1 MSQGKTASKLAFNR
15 SSIQFFYNGG
25 FFPERQPRKLTM
37 LFNPLESLVSL
48 ASSYS
53 SEGQGARRPRTLHI
67 SQSFSRL
74 DPAESSP
81 LSRTR
86 ASTLHTGTLPA
97 ILGPER
103 TTFSPDIERKDVN
116 ADIFEAH
123 GSGNADGVDT
133 KASKISRD
141 ATESSRELPI
151 ELMSLTDR
159 FIDSLS
165 AKIHP
170 TPPSVE
176 RLSDL
181 FQEFYVK
188 AEGNI
193 ATHISALS
201 SRQHRRNSPAPS
213 VSSRHSSKT
222 QSETRAKS
230 TNFKEM
236 QKSGDEVA
244 IEQQML
250 TPTEIADRRRARK
263 LLEQERLD
271 LEEAV
276 ERRACEN
283 IYDRIWR
290 HRSTQDEERDEKLRS
305 RTAALAVVGIGLK
318 ELGIDLHLSSN
329 SVHGESEMKEWL
341 AGAREGLIKM
351 NDERYPAG
359 KLLRL
364 TAAHKAIVDALS
376 RLFPSS
382 SSADE
387 ILPTLIYT
395 LITTPP
401 EGINVISN
409 LYFIQRFRAA
419 NKINGEAAYVLTNL
433 EAAIS
438 FLETVDLSSLKDDEA
453 PEGPPKMSSRPSTPK
468 LVNGS
473 EMNEY
478 FPSSH
483 SSATTAA
490 SVSSPGT
497 DTSMPLKAHR
507 RSDSTSRPTTPMSPL
522 HQRRISNLLQ
532 PPASAIGA
540 ASDAVI
546 TSADQGFKNIS
557 NSLENSYKFL
567 LGRLKEQ
574 HAGSPNHDGNENIV
588 PKTLDD
594 ARRLVGTPPPLA
606 DDGAGSVASS
616 AGDGD
621 AGSADGVSAPQDD
634 KLLSL
639 IGGRSKARDKSSDSD
654 ASDGNGRRVGFTEE
668 TDQMLKGKPSSLTSS
683 RVASSTSYPVVA
695 RASMPN
701 PAVESMRNLGT
712 TLNPLNRL
720 AGLNVMR
727 GFSRGTPTTP
737 PPTNPLN
744 ADKSKDLSPARD
756 PADTSTSPASQE
768 RLTIS
773 PPIKRF
779 LDTSDAGDLRISEVA
794 ELLADYRRLAGAC
807 KDLGII

>member
-1 MSQGKTASKLAFNR
+1 MLLKT
-15 SSIQFFYNGG
+15 
-25 FFPERQPRKLTM
+25 
-37 LFNPLESLVSL
+37 LESLVSL
-48 ASSYS
+48 ASSHS

-74 DPAESSP
+74 EPAESSP

-86 ASTLHTGTLPA
+86 ANTTQTSTLPP
-97 ILGPER
+97 ILSPER
-103 TTFSPDIERKDVN
+103 TTFSPETERQDAN
-116 ADIFEAH
+116 ADIFETH
-123 GSGNADGVDT
+123 SPADLDGTENKPSDFSRH
-133 KASKISRD
+133 ASETSH
-141 ATESSRELPI
+141 ELPI
-151 ELMSLTDR
+151 ELISLTDR
-159 FIDSLS
+159 FIESLS

-170 TPPSVE
+170 TPPSVD

-201 SRQHRRNSPAPS
+201 SQQHRKRSPVLSA
-213 VSSRHSSKT
+213 SSRNASKA
-222 QSETRAKS
+222 QLEVRAKS
-230 TNFKEM
+230 TSLKDK
-236 QKSGDEVA
+236 QKPVEGASL
-244 IEQQML
+244 EQQML

-263 LLEQERLD
+263 LLEQERVL

-276 ERRACEN
+276 ERRACET

-318 ELGIDLHLSSN
+318 ELGIELPSN
-329 SVHGESEMKEWL
+329 NNGGESEIKEWL

-351 NDERYPAG
+351 NDERYPVG
-359 KLLRL
+359 KLIHL

-438 FLETVDLSSLKDDEA
+438 FLETVDLASLKADEA
-453 PEGPPKMSSRPSTPK
+453 PEGPPKASSRPSTPK
-468 LVNGS
+468 SVNGA
-473 EMNEY
+473 ETEQY
-478 FPSSH
+478 FRSSH
-483 SSATTAA
+483 SATVTAD
-490 SVSSPGT
+490 SLSSPGT
-497 DTSMPLKAHR
+497 DTSTPLKAHR

-567 LGRLKEQ
+567 FGRLKEQ
-574 HAGSPNHDGNENIV
+574 HAGSSGLDGNENIVV

-594 ARRLVGTPPPLA
+594 ARRLVGTPPPVG

-616 AGDGD
+616 VGEGDTGPT
-621 AGSADGVSAPQDD
+621 GGLSAPQDD

-639 IGGRSKARDKSSDSD
+639 IGGRSKTRDKSADSA
-654 ASDGNGRRVGFTEE
+654 ASDGSERRPGLTEE
-668 TDQMLKGKPSSLTSS
+668 MNRILKEKPASLPSA
-683 RVASSTSYPVVA
+683 RVASNTSHPIGA
-695 RASMPN
+695 QASIPN

-727 GFSRGTPTTP
+727 GFNRSTPTTP
-737 PPTNPLN
+737 PPTNPAPTN
-744 ADKSKDLSPARD
+744 KSKDSSPTRPPVAS
-756 PADTSTSPASQE
+756 ATSTSLQPQPIV
-768 RLTIS
+768 L

-779 LDTSDAGDLRISEVA
+779 MITEDAGALRISEVA
-794 ELLADYRRLAGAC
+794 ELLADYRRLAGAL
-807 KDLGII
+807 KDLGAV